1 MKTII
6 LNSIDIL
13 LLNFNFDAKDIN
25 KSRLYCCLM
34 LYNHKAV
41 GLREKN
47 AAKRY
52 QIKIKNDNF
61 IQIYFTFGVL
71 CQNFSRKHYVF

>member
-1 MKTII
+1 
-6 LNSIDIL
+6 
-13 LLNFNFDAKDIN
+13 
-25 KSRLYCCLM
+25 M

-52 QIKIKNDNF
+52 QIKIENDNF
-61 IQIYFTFGVL
+61 VQIYFAFGVL
-71 CQNFSRKHYVF
+71 CQNFLRKNYVF